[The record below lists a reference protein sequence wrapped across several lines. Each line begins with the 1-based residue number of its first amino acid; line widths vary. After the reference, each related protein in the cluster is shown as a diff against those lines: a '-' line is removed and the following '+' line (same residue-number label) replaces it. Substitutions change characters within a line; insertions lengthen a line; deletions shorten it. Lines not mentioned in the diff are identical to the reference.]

1 MPSQSKDAGGVAGR
15 YASALYE
22 LADSTADSAAES
34 AKVLDAVAGDL
45 RTLDS
50 MLEISDDFARLVSS
64 PVLTRGEQV
73 AAVTAVARKAGLE
86 ELTVKFVG
94 LLAQNRRLGG
104 LGSMVAAFLSLLAV
118 RRGEVTARVTS
129 AQAMKRKHLDAL
141 TKALTKSL
149 GAKVALETRV
159 DPALMGG
166 MVVRVGSKMID
177 SSLATKLQKL
187 RLAMKGIG

>member
-73 AAVTAVARKAGLE
+73 AAVTAVARKAGFCS
-86 ELTVKFVG
+86 LTVKFVG

>member
-22 LADSTADSAAES
+22 LADSAGDSAADSA
-34 AKVLDAVAGDL
+34 KLLDAVAGDL
-45 RTLDS
+45 RALGS
-50 MLEISDDFARLVSS
+50 MLETSDDFARLVAS
-64 PVLTRGEQV
+64 PVLARNEQV

-94 LLAQNRRLGG
+94 LLAQNRRLGA
-104 LGSMVAAFLSLLAV
+104 LGSTVAAFLSQLAA
-118 RRGEVTARVTS
+118 RRGEVTAEVTS
-129 AQAMKRKHLDAL
+129 AQAMKPKHLNAL
-141 TKALTKSL
+141 TKALSQSL